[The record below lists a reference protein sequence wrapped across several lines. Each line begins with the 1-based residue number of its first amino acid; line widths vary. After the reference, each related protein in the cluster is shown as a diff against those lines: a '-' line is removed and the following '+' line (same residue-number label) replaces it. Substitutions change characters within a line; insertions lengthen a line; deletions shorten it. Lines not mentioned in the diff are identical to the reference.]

1 MTSSIK
7 SVIASTARLWGG
19 VLLVA
24 LLVGSGFGLAGCGG
38 CGSDSEESSDDE
50 QAQQDSQDEQAPEE
64 ERAEVR
70 REAYGLPFPPSVL
83 SIRDRQQKV
92 LVETDMSLDQLEAF
106 FEARLTDY
114 ELIEP
119 RHQLRAVGL
128 RDYMPQLYAYASG
141 RRRTTVVYLPAADA
155 PEEADDDT
163 AQAANDP
170 SSDNAKKRTTSKRPS
185 NFTPPSQRRKGE
197 PVTDL
202 TDDGQPLAPGA
213 RWGEPYTPPKGSPL
227 HQKRFESN
235 FGKNYGEWTL
245 H

>member
-1 MTSSIK
+1 MSRTTISA
-7 SVIASTARLWGG
+7 IASTARLWGG
-19 VLLVA
+19 GLLVA
-24 LLVGSGFGLAGCGG
+24 LLVATGFGLAGCGG
-38 CGSDSEESSDDE
+38 CDSDSDEPSDDE
-50 QAQQDSQDEQAPEE
+50 QVQQDSQDEKAPEE

-70 REAYGLPFPPSVL
+70 RQAYGLPFPPSVL

-92 LVETDMSLDQLEAF
+92 LVETDMSLEQLEAF

-128 RDYMPQLYAYASG
+128 RDYMPQLYAYASS
-141 RRRTTVVYLPAADA
+141 RRRSTVVYLPAADP
-155 PEEADDDT
+155 PEEADDDRT
-163 AQAANDP
+163 QAANDAP
-170 SSDNAKKRTTSKRPS
+170 SDDVKKRTTSNRPS
-185 NFTPPSQRRKGE
+185 NFTPPSQRQKGD

-227 HQKRFESN
+227 DKKRFESN